1 MIKVQYETPTET
13 ERGKRRVSDRIVY
26 QSPAKNHTT
35 ASSTTTTATP
45 TASPCPNPAE
55 RRTTH
60 VQPIVRS
67 IARPTCASSA
77 IRCMLAGGLTWTG
90 RTVDPVDPDNDEG
103 EGGRERRSVT
113 GRWSDI

>member
-1 MIKVQYETPTET
+1 M
-13 ERGKRRVSDRIVY
+13 SDRIVY

-35 ASSTTTTATP
+35 ASNPTTTAAP
-45 TASPCPNPAE
+45 TASPCPIPAE
-55 RRTTH
+55 RRRTH

-90 RTVDPVDPDNDEG
+90 RTVDPDDDEG